1 MYMNMLFCAVAVIFA
16 FMGMLIR
23 IGKADG
29 IMGGFVKNFKKKR
42 ETYDLTWLRAFVSK
56 VLYFCAVCFAIM
68 AAGEM
73 VQIKMI
79 TWAGI
84 ILFVV
89 AVFYSARYT
98 EIEDNFKKEL

>member
-1 MYMNMLFCAVAVIFA
+1 
-16 FMGMLIR
+16 
-23 IGKADG
+23 
-29 IMGGFVKNFKKKR
+29 
-42 ETYDLTWLRAFVSK
+42 
-56 VLYFCAVCFAIM
+56 
-68 AAGEM
+68 M